1 MAKAKPQSKHSRAA
15 RRAASPSVD
24 LDKSLASLPRAE
36 KTELHR
42 ESILSDR
49 ANAGVSKKQSK
60 PKAKSRAQRLRQQK
74 GMERAEAVLDQQEIK
89 LAKSNNRAKVVKNR
103 RADWSD
109 LNGKAAKFDLLAS
122 AENDDDDAMVDA
134 SAAPVKSKRETLS
147 THVSQTPVVDEHAPI
162 DEDDEIT

>member
-1 MAKAKPQSKHSRAA
+1 MAKARPQSKHSRAA

-49 ANAGVSKKQSK
+49 ANAGVSKKSSK

-103 RADWSD
+103 RADWND
-109 LNGKAAKFDLLAS
+109 LNVKAAKFDLLAA
-122 AENDDDDAMVDA
+122 AENDDDDAMADA
-134 SAAPVKSKRETLS
+134 SAAPVKSKRETRS
-147 THVSQTPVVDEHAPI
+147 THVTQTPVVDEHAPI

>member
-1 MAKAKPQSKHSRAA
+1 MAKSKPQSKHSRAA

-42 ESILSDR
+42 ESILSER
-49 ANAGVSKKQSK
+49 ASAGVSKKQSK
-60 PKAKSRAQRLRQQK
+60 TKAKSKAQRLRQQK
-74 GMERAEAVLDQQEIK
+74 GIERAEAIIDQREIK
-89 LAKSNNRAKVVKNR
+89 LAKSNSRARAVKNR

-109 LNGKAAKFDLLAS
+109 LNEKAAKFDLLAA
-122 AENDDDDAMVDA
+122 AEKEDDDAMIDA
-134 SAAPVKSKRETLS
+134 SAAPAKSKRETRS
-147 THVSQTPVVDEHAPI
+147 THVAQTPIVDEHAPA